1 MAYQTV
7 LMADDND
14 DDSPRARR
22 RAKKEAMKKRL
33 SEIIQRQM
41 MALGLIQGDVVRM
54 VQRHKG
60 RFNRDSMSRYASGVT
75 LPGALQMA
83 ALSAVLQ
90 FDIKEVDPEADD
102 LLNELGQA
110 PDDMPAFSVTP
121 DVRHPTRMMVRMNM
135 SVSFEDAATLM
146 RVVNDIRSRKDP
158 TIN

>member
-75 LPGALQMA
+75 LPGALVKA
-83 ALSAVLQ
+83 GKPGALSKA
-90 FDIKEVDPEADD
+90 
-102 LLNELGQA
+102 
-110 PDDMPAFSVTP
+110 
-121 DVRHPTRMMVRMNM
+121 
-135 SVSFEDAATLM
+135 
-146 RVVNDIRSRKDP
+146 
-158 TIN
+158 